1 MAGGMGG
8 GNRLPLGARTRVTE
22 AASPSAA
29 PPCPVRHCW
38 VNAPVDG
45 GQPRPGLLLEWRKD
59 DLGRWEGRVSYPAE
73 LRPGR
78 WATVEEWLS
87 AELLATA

>member
-1 MAGGMGG
+1 MDRGD
-8 GNRLPLGARTRVTE
+8 RVPLHARTRAGGAPAVP
-22 AASPSAA
+22 AGGSAA
-29 PPCPVRHCW
+29 PCPVRHCW
-38 VNAPVDG
+38 VNAPADG

-87 AELLATA
+87 AELLSTA